1 MIEFIVVNYIYR
13 HGPSSSRGA
22 AVVSRQSLSSQ
33 GAEGGYT
40 FSRKV
45 HTLSVVLFPLLTI
58 LLTAELSSQHQTRP
72 DTGLSGRPEQTRASP
87 AATEG
92 DTLRNGRERP
102 QRRHLR
108 ASRGPKV
115 SGLGQPLPPPVRTTE
130 QSTLRGWGWAQQW
143 RRWQ

>member
-45 HTLSVVLFPLLTI
+45 HTL
-58 LLTAELSSQHQTRP
+58 
-72 DTGLSGRPEQTRASP
+72 
-87 AATEG
+87 
-92 DTLRNGRERP
+92 
-102 QRRHLR
+102 
-108 ASRGPKV
+108 
-115 SGLGQPLPPPVRTTE
+115 
-130 QSTLRGWGWAQQW
+130 
-143 RRWQ
+143 